1 MSEPSDVERLIHL
14 VSEEFE
20 TVHQRA
26 LQLARSV
33 DVVQS
38 GPGSMRPAVLREAFE
53 KLDDPMLLAVLTDV
67 LKSARDG
74 HQRCRMVAQELALA
88 PELITAMPYER
99 IQRLYELARA
109 TGLREVRA
117 IFMSGRS
124 RKGLPQSHTE
134 NDHLQ
139 LPLGLRRQAAR
150 GQDRQLLDRLV
161 RDRNHRVI
169 ALLLDNPR
177 IVERDVVTIAA
188 GRPTTAAILRTV
200 AEHRKW
206 SSRYRIRKTL
216 ACNPYTPTPIA
227 MNLLKTLMVQD
238 LRFIKST
245 GVLKDTLLAEAERLL
260 HAATRQPR
268 VEH

>member
-1 MSEPSDVERLIHL
+1 MEPATDTERLVHL
-14 VSEEFE
+14 VTEDFE
-20 TVHQRA
+20 RVHREA
-26 LQLARSV
+26 LKLARRVHS
-33 DVVQS
+33 VQS
-38 GPGSMRPAVLREAFE
+38 GPGSMRPAVLREAFQDLE
-53 KLDDPMLLAVLTDV
+53 DPMLLAVLTDI

-74 HQRCRMVAQELALA
+74 EARCRMVAQELALS
-88 PELITAMPYER
+88 PELITDMPYER
-99 IQRLYELARA
+99 IQRLYELARD

-117 IFMSGRS
+117 LFMSGRS
-124 RKGLPQSHTE
+124 TRGLPPSHTE

-139 LPLGLRRQAAR
+139 MPLGLRRQAAR

-177 IVERDVVTIAA
+177 IVERDVIRIAA
-188 GRPTTAAILRTV
+188 SRPTTELILRTV

-206 SSRYRIRKTL
+206 SSRYRVRKTL

-238 LRFIKST
+238 LRFIKSA
-245 GVLKDTLLAEAERLL
+245 GVLSDTLLAEAERLL
-260 HAATRQPR
+260 HAASGEPR